1 MTRRWRVTSRDGTD
15 RGQAGQSLTEL
26 AIFITLLLIL
36 LAGLIDLGRAYYTY
50 LSLRDAAA
58 EGAAYGSIHP
68 DDAVGIDARTRGESP
83 AGLIDWSTARV
94 ETTYVGAHC
103 RGGGV
108 RVKVTVDYQLLTPF
122 VGAIVGGQTLG
133 LSADVV
139 NTILSPA
146 C

>member
-1 MTRRWRVTSRDGTD
+1 MGRRRVTSAGGTD

-26 AIFITLLLIL
+26 AIFITLLMIL

-68 DDAVGIDARTRGESP
+68 DDLAGIDARTRGESP
-83 AGLIDWSTARV
+83 AGLIDWTTAQV
-94 ETTYVGAHC
+94 ETTYVGPHC
-103 RGGGV
+103 RSNGV

-122 VGAIVGGQTLG
+122 VGAIVGGQTLR

-139 NTILSPA
+139 DTILSPA